1 MRPIKIGACNLE
13 IRDASKAESFIFCK
27 MNVDFKE
34 LAIVLPQ
41 DIPGAGSALF
51 DAILNKWI
59 CSSGVYFGGQHI
71 EQGIRGG

>member
-1 MRPIKIGACNLE
+1 
-13 IRDASKAESFIFCK
+13 
-27 MNVDFKE
+27 MNEDFKE

-59 CSSGVYFGGQHI
+59 FSSGVYFSGQHI

>member
-1 MRPIKIGACNLE
+1 
-13 IRDASKAESFIFCK
+13 
-27 MNVDFKE
+27 MNEDFKE

-41 DIPGAGSALF
+41 DIPGAGSAALF